1 MSAPAS
7 ASQQGPDDKIIRRLT
22 PVKNIIIVLSGK
34 GGVGKSSVAAQLAL
48 SLSSTP
54 VPTTSSRPST
64 PDSAAPRPR
73 DGSSIAE
80 GSEVYFPRVGILDV
94 DLTGPS
100 TPRMLGLEGSSV
112 KQSSDGWVPVYADAS
127 QRLAVMSVGFLLKS
141 KNDAVIWRG
150 PKKNAMIKQ
159 FLGDVRWGKL
169 DYLIIDTPPGSSNP
183 LNILS
188 VCSWLTFVCRQ
199 ARRTSTFLCLSICA
213 LSILVRYWLPRRKL
227 SPSQTTSAAWTLL
240 GRRVFHYLASLR
252 T

>member
-7 ASQQGPDDKIIRRLT
+7 ASHQGPDEKILRRIGQ
-22 PVKNIIIVLSGK
+22 VKHIIIVLSGK

-54 VPTTSSRPST
+54 VPVTPSRPATPASGSCAYPQNNAGEGKTADST
-64 PDSAAPRPR
+64 TETY
-73 DGSSIAE
+73 I
-80 GSEVYFPRVGILDV
+80 PRVGILDV

-100 TPRMLGLEGSSV
+100 TPRMLGLEGANV

-159 FLGDVRWGKL
+159 FLGDVRWGEL
-169 DYLIIDTPPGSSNP
+169 DYLVIDTPPGMSSNP
-183 LNILS
+183 I
-188 VCSWLTFVCRQ
+188 
-199 ARRTSTFLCLSICA
+199 
-213 LSILVRYWLPRRKL
+213 PRRH
-227 SPSQTTSAAWTLL
+227 SERLL
-240 GRRVFHYLASLR
+240 N
-252 T
+252 